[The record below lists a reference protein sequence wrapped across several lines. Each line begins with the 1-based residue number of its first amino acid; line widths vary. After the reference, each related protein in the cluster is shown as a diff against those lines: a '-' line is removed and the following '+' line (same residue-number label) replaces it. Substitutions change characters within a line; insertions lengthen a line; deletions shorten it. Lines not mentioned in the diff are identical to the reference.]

1 MTVQTNIQLILF
13 INPTSKGVIMEKKG
27 DLEKSI
33 RSIKTETF
41 SEISVI
47 ATEPLSPNIL
57 KQRLDKIF
65 QRTFKALL
73 AIAQEVDKKK

>member
-1 MTVQTNIQLILF
+1 
-13 INPTSKGVIMEKKG
+13 MEKKG